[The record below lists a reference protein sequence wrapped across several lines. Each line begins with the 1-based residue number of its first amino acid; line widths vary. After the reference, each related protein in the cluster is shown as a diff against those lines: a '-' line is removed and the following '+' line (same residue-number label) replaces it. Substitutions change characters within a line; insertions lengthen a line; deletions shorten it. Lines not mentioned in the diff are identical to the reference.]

1 MLKYHD
7 ESNGNVKKVMEMHVR
22 GIIGLKSHDNVLLLL
37 LFTFDKLDEM
47 GMIAIKFESAR
58 VRLLS
63 NFFAAAVAVVF
74 V

>member
-1 MLKYHD
+1 
-7 ESNGNVKKVMEMHVR
+7 MEMHVR

-47 GMIAIKFESAR
+47 GIMAIKFETAR

-63 NFFAAAVAVVF
+63 NVFAAAVTVVCA
-74 V
+74 